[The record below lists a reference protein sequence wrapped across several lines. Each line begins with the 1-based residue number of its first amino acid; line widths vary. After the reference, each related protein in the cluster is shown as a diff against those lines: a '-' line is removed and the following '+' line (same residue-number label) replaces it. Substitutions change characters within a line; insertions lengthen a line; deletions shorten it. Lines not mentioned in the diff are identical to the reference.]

1 MLNCI
6 EWPNMIQS
14 AHLQFIKVM
23 TMNQTIQRIYNNSP
37 DIKGMP
43 IQEQHRVRKAMTY
56 VMETI
61 QRVLLDLEE
70 ASTYRENAI
79 GTADRAFK
87 VARAFKL
94 LEASDLLKQDDAKET
109 IIAVVTQPNPE
120 DEANNILRNNLK
132 NIFLGA
138 CEKINRSNHQAE
150 NLDFIREIKRIM
162 GLTIQKFNAHEPG
175 FDYNACQDI
184 ANKIQRLSSNVA
196 EGQLTHKDIQAF
208 IQATQ
213 AYTTCDRM
221 KAALAALAGA
231 ALGLVAGFAVAGV
244 PGAALGAVVGIGLFG
259 AGYAS
264 SHQKPYPFTDLVDAA
279 KLLISA

>member
-6 EWPNMIQS
+6 GWPNMIQS

-23 TMNQTIQRIYNNSP
+23 TMNPTINKIYENDP
-37 DIKGMP
+37 DIQGMS
-43 IQEQHRVRKAMTY
+43 IQEQHRVRKAMIY
-56 VMETI
+56 VMQTI
-61 QRVLLDLEE
+61 QKVLHDTDVTEYID
-70 ASTYRENAI
+70 AAI
-79 GTADRAFK
+79 GTPDKAFK

-94 LEASDLLKQDDAKET
+94 LEASDLLEQGDAKET
-109 IIAVVTQPNPE
+109 IIAVITQPNPE
-120 DEANNILRNNLK
+120 DEANDILRNNLK

-138 CEKINRSNHQAE
+138 CEKINQSNHQAAK
-150 NLDFIREIKRIM
+150 LDFVREIMKIM
-162 GLTIQKFNAHEPG
+162 RLTIQKFDAHEPG

-184 ANKIQRLSSNVA
+184 ANKIQSLSSNVV

-244 PGAALGAVVGIGLFG
+244 PGAALGAVVGLGLFG

-279 KLLISA
+279 KSLISA